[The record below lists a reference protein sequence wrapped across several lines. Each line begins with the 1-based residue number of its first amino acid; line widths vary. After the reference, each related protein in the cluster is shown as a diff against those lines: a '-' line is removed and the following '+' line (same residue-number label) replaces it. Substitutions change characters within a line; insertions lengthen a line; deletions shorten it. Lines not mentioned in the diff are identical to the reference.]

1 MFTLF
6 SAENVLIS
14 NKSSNFA
21 FKKFLILIF
30 FKYDLIF
37 YQI

>member
-21 FKKFLILIF
+21 SEGMTFKRNRDEKEI
-30 FKYDLIF
+30 
-37 YQI
+37 